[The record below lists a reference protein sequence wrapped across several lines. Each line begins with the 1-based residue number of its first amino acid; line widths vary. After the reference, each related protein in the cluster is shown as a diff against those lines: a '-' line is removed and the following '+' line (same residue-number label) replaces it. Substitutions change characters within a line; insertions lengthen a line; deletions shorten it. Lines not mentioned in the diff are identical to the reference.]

1 METKHTFRRRHH
13 AINAGSMADIAFLLL
28 IFFLVTTTMDS
39 EYGLPRMLSPVAEGP
54 AAPVAKENILLV
66 QLNDAGELLVS
77 GERMTLKELP
87 AAALAFL
94 TNPEGLDDLP
104 RMTAVSEV
112 LCQARIVALG
122 DGPERAAWQQRLET
136 VRLIGPYHEPPP
148 QAQMLVQAGAG
159 VAYADYMAVQNV
171 LEAAVAQL
179 RDGLALRAFGK
190 PFKDLNEHDPTD
202 RQRIQ
207 AVKRAIPMRVGDA
220 ELVGR

>member
-1 METKHTFRRRHH
+1 METKTTFRRRHH

-66 QLNDAGELLVS
+66 QLNDAGELLVRDD
-77 GERMTLKELP
+77 RMALEELH
-87 AAALAFL
+87 AVAVAFL
-94 TNPEGLDDLP
+94 TNPEGRDDLP
-104 RMTAVSEV
+104 RMTAVTEA
-112 LCQARIVALG
+112 LCQARMAALG

-159 VAYADYMAVQNV
+159 VAYADYIAVQNV
-171 LEAAVAQL
+171 LEGAVAQL
-179 RDGLALRAFGK
+179 RDGLAIRAFGK
-190 PFKDLNEHDPTD
+190 SFKDLDEQDPTD
-202 RQRIQ
+202 RQRVQ